1 MLSFS
6 QQKKQRIVNKM
17 KRKKLLSDILLAGI
31 LVSVIMTGCKSDVE
45 GESQILAN
53 EISES
58 EEGCKSDISTSE
70 AVPESEVS
78 TSEALQEQI
87 AEVLQEQVN
96 SQQFKFDWRDAVNY
110 EEIIYEKTE
119 HERLITHK
127 EEYSENF
134 PIELQNMLLQL
145 KESNYTYEIPQEY
158 CAEVKTITEEN
169 DKDGLFLQM
178 QELICQDKNGEK
190 NYQLYK
196 IDLVD
201 LTGDGEEECILYDF
215 SHPCVFS
222 KIDGQWQMLSLYQ
235 SFYYFEILEYED
247 KTYVLC
253 DDRLEY
259 YQINAEDEGEWNRI
273 RIQIEVSDC
282 RALEMYTQEAYAET
296 DMLQDVD
303 LMELRQCDECK
314 VIMINGEIFYVE
326 KGYFATGIS
335 INNNYDYAF
344 SIYKLNEDGQPEI
357 AKVFFVVSDLEYSL
371 KETVRENA
379 YNTELVM
386 YH

>member
-17 KRKKLLSDILLAGI
+17 KRKNPLSAILLVGI
-31 LVSVIMTGCKSDVE
+31 LVSVIMTGCKSEVE

-53 EISES
+53 EISGP
-58 EEGCKSDISTSE
+58 EEGCESDI
-70 AVPESEVS
+70 S

-96 SQQFKFDWRDAVNY
+96 SQHFIFDWRDAVNY

-119 HERLITHK
+119 HERLITRK

-134 PIELQNMLLQL
+134 PIELQDMLLQL

-158 CAEVKTITEEN
+158 CAEVKTIMEEN

-178 QELICQDKNGEK
+178 QELIRQDKNGEK

-235 SFYYFEILEYED
+235 SSCYFEILEYED
-247 KTYVLC
+247 KAYVLC

-259 YQINAEDEGEWNRI
+259 YQINAEGEGEWNRI

-282 RALEMYTQEAYAET
+282 RAIEMYAQEAYAET

-335 INNNYDYAF
+335 INNNYDYAC

-357 AKVFFVVSDLEYSL
+357 AKVFYVVSDLEYSL
-371 KETVRENA
+371 EETVRENA
-379 YNTELVM
+379 YTTELIV